1 MQPLPEKFGER
12 VRLLRKSRG
21 LSQEKLAELAN
32 LHSTYI
38 SGIECGARNVSLINI
53 GKIAEALKI
62 NLEELFKGF

>member
-1 MQPLPEKFGER
+1 MQPLLEKFGER
-12 VRLLRKSRG
+12 VKLLRKSRG
-21 LSQEKLAELAN
+21 FSQEKLAELAN

-38 SGIECGARNVSLINI
+38 SGIEGGARNVSLINI